1 MNNDKKVDNK
11 GKEVDIELSLNNVDD
26 TVMSDL
32 HKEMLKD
39 ELSNLPPLK
48 IGEVSINGVYTYDMG
63 DKLEVSVY
71 VRNGFSKQISL
82 DIMPLV
88 ITNKKGDVL
97 AKQTIDMKELGIIPS
112 MGGRPYK
119 VYFDKKNV
127 FVEKIQEDDW
137 NIKFEKE
144 IKALKTVNVELEEL
158 PKNLSFEMREYIM
171 NHIKSLS
178 LVKKGDVSLST
189 ITFSKKRNG
198 SISIVLMVRN
208 GTDKKI
214 KIEKLPISIKDN
226 ENNFVGGGLFE
237 IDNIEVNP
245 GKAKVY
251 DFVLKPEKIVN
262 KDADLSKC
270 KVYFTR

>member
-1 MNNDKKVDNK
+1 MNNDKKADSK
-11 GKEVDIELSLNNVDD
+11 GKEVDIELSLNNIDD
-26 TVMSDL
+26 IVMSDL
-32 HKEMLKD
+32 HKDMIKE

-48 IGEVSINGVYTYDMG
+48 IGDVSINGIYTYDMG

-97 AKQTIDMKELGIIPS
+97 AKQTVDMKDLGIIPS

-119 VYFDKKNV
+119 VYFDKKNI

-137 NIKFEKE
+137 SIKFEKG
-144 IKALKTVNVELEEL
+144 IKALKTVNVKLEEL

-171 NHIKSLS
+171 NHIKRLS
-178 LVKKGDVSLST
+178 LVKEGDISLST
-189 ITFSKKRNG
+189 VKLSKNTDD
-198 SISIVLMVRN
+198 SISIILMVRN
-208 GTDKKI
+208 GTDKRI

-226 ENNFVGGGLFE
+226 ENNFVGGGLFN

-245 GKAKVY
+245 NKAKVY